1 MDLIK
6 EREKR
11 TIRRKIAKSKFDNM
25 ITLSAEASDGIRLL
39 DEGTVVTAEGNVWFY
54 ITKGALGRY
63 LDALDDDFEGYIKY
77 GHNEFAN
84 APILL
89 GSFKKSDFSLVDIG
103 DGRKSLYVKPTFFDT
118 YLLRDIQKMPFDV
131 GVSVEMNCFR
141 DDDASEQL
149 GFDVFSDLF
158 ISGFAVVGDAGNVN
172 SSGIRLGGSTLD
184 LKEITQA
191 LEEQA
196 TIDLSALKDAL
207 KEVPATE
214 EKVEESVETELAAEE
229 TVVEETAEEQ
239 EEQIEA
245 SVEEE
250 QVEEETSM
258 DDVLA
263 QVTELTAKVDALE
276 KENADLKGQIETLSA
291 EKEDV
296 SAQLSA
302 KQGEINDFLKAFS
315 GLKLNVSDPEEEK
328 PETKKMSIAMD
339 GIGE

>member
-25 ITLSAEASDGIRLL
+25 ITLSADGDEGIRLL

-54 ITKGALGRY
+54 IEKGALDRY
-63 LDALDDDFEGYIKY
+63 LGNLDDDFEGYIKY
-77 GHNEFAN
+77 GHTDFAN

-103 DGRKSLYVKPTFFDT
+103 DGRKSLYVRPTFFDT

-131 GVSVEMNCFR
+131 GVSVEMNGYPDEEATER
-141 DDDASEQL
+141 L

-172 SSGIRLGGSTLD
+172 SSGIRLGGSKLD

-191 LEEQA
+191 LEAQSE
-196 TIDLSALKDAL
+196 IDLSALKDAL
-207 KEVPATE
+207 KDVPATE
-214 EKVEESVETELAAEE
+214 EKVETEVETEEIEMEVE
-229 TVVEETAEEQ
+229 TTEEQ
-239 EEQIEA
+239 EEQVEA

-250 QVEEETSM
+250 TSM
-258 DDVLA
+258 NDVLA
-263 QVTELTAKVDALE
+263 QVTELTARVESLE
-276 KENADLKGQIETLSA
+276 KENADLKGQIELLTA
-291 EKEDV
+291 EKDDV
-296 SAQLSA
+296 SEQLSA

-315 GLKLNVSDPEEEK
+315 GLKLRVSDPEEEK

>member
-11 TIRRKIAKSKFDNM
+11 TIRRKIAKSKFDSM
-25 ITLSAEASDGIRLL
+25 ITLSADADQGIRLL

-54 ITKGALGRY
+54 IEKGALDRY
-63 LDALDDDFEGYIKY
+63 LTNLDDDFEGYIKY
-77 GHNEFAN
+77 GHTEFAN

-103 DGRKSLYVKPTFFDT
+103 DGRKSLYVRPTFFDT
-118 YLLRDIQKMPFDV
+118 YTLRDIQKMPFDV

-141 DDDASEQL
+141 NDEASEKL
-149 GFDVFSDLF
+149 GFDVYSDLF

-172 SSGIRLGGSTLD
+172 SSGIRLGGSKLD

-191 LEEQA
+191 LEAQSE
-196 TIDLSALKDAL
+196 IDLSALKDAL
-207 KEVPATE
+207 KDVPATE
-214 EKVEESVETELAAEE
+214 EKVETEVETEEVEMEVE
-229 TVVEETAEEQ
+229 TTEEQ
-239 EEQIEA
+239 EEQVEA

-250 QVEEETSM
+250 ETEEETSM

-263 QVTELTAKVDALE
+263 QITELTAKVDALE

-291 EKEDV
+291 EKNDV
-296 SAQLSA
+296 SEQLSA

-315 GLKLNVSDPEEEK
+315 GLKLNVSDPQEEK

>member
-11 TIRRKIAKSKFDNM
+11 TIRRKIAKSKFDSM
-25 ITLSAEASDGIRLL
+25 ITLSSNEDNGIRLL
-39 DEGTVVTAEGNVWFY
+39 DEGTVVTAEGNIWFY
-54 ITKGALGRY
+54 IEKGALERY
-63 LDALDDDFEGYIKY
+63 LNTLDDDFEGYIKY
-77 GHNEFAN
+77 GHSDFAN

-103 DGRKSLYVKPTFFDT
+103 DGRKSLHVKPTFFDT

-131 GVSVEMNCFR
+131 GVSVEMNAFP
-141 DDDASEQL
+141 DEEASERL

-172 SSGIRLGGSTLD
+172 SSGIRLGGSKLD

-191 LEEQA
+191 LEAQSE
-196 TIDLSALKDAL
+196 IDLSALKDAL
-207 KEVPATE
+207 KDVPATE
-214 EKVEESVETELAAEE
+214 EKVETEVEAEE
-229 TVVEETAEEQ
+229 VEMNVETAEEQ

-250 QVEEETSM
+250 KVEEETSM

-263 QVTELTAKVDALE
+263 QVTELTAKVESLE
-276 KENADLKGQIETLSA
+276 KENADLKGQIEKLSA